1 MDCSGKFRLTTC
13 FFFSDV
19 PQRILLTKIDKV
31 CPDVEADTSQVFR
44 SEAVF
49 EQVNKISQL
58 LGIPRSHV
66 LPVKNYEKE
75 IEVNDNTNILALVTL
90 RQILRATEDY
100 MFNFLDDMERDSDT
114 VSGLKAKD

>member
-1 MDCSGKFRLTTC
+1 M
-13 FFFSDV
+13 
-19 PQRILLTKIDKV
+19 
-31 CPDVEADTSQVFR
+31 EADTSQVFR
-44 SEAVF
+44 SEAVL

-58 LGIPRSHV
+58 FGIPRSHV

-75 IEVNDNTNILALVTL
+75 IEVNDSVNILALVTL

-100 MFNFLDDMERDSDT
+100 MFNFMDETERDSDI